1 MRRLVPPPPWLPQR
15 AVRRMHDVTAR
26 RDLITGGAGFIGS
39 HLAATLAT
47 GGRDVVVID
56 DLSTGCIENIE
67 AARAAAR
74 ASAGPRAGR
83 IELVEGEVAQRL
95 PEVDPSSV
103 GSVYHLAAAVGV
115 RLVVEDTVRTIE
127 TNVRET
133 SAALDYAR
141 AAGVPILIASTSEV
155 YGKSERLPLREDDDV
170 AYGPTSCARWS
181 YALSKAIDE
190 SLAIAHHRQHGVRA
204 VIARFFNT
212 VGPRQTGRYGMVLPR
227 MVESALAGRAIEVH
241 GDGEQSRTFCD
252 VRDVVPALPR
262 LLALPSAAGRV
273 FNIGRDERIT
283 MNMLAQRVV
292 DVLGSASRLV
302 HRPYRD
308 VYGPGFEDLRMRQ
321 PDLARIRAEIGWN
334 PSIPLD
340 RTIADIA
347 AWQRDR
353 AVQGACTS

>member
-1 MRRLVPPPPWLPQR
+1 
-15 AVRRMHDVTAR
+15 MHDVTAR
-26 RDLITGGAGFIGS
+26 RELITGGAGFIGS

-67 AARAAAR
+67 TARAAAR

-83 IELVEGEVAQRL
+83 IELIEGEVAQRL
-95 PEVDPSSV
+95 PEVDASSV

-170 AYGPTSCARWS
+170 AYGATSCARWS

-190 SLAIAHHRQHGVRA
+190 SLAIAHHRQHGLRS
-204 VIARFFNT
+204 VIVRFFNT

-227 MVESALAGRAIEVH
+227 MVESARSGRPIEVH

-252 VRDVVPALPR
+252 VRDVVAVLPR
-262 LLALPSAAGRV
+262 LLSRPSAAGGV
-273 FNIGRDERIT
+273 FNVGRDERIT
-283 MNMLAQRVV
+283 VNQLAQLVIRVT
-292 DVLGSASRLV
+292 GSASPIV
-302 HRPYRD
+302 HRPYAE
-308 VYGPGFEDLRMRQ
+308 VYGPGFEDLRVRQ
-321 PDLARIRAEIGWN
+321 PDLRRIRAEVGWS
-334 PSIPLD
+334 PSIPLE
-340 RTIADIA
+340 RTVADIA
-347 AWQRDR
+347 EWQ
-353 AVQGACTS
+353 AGAPAHGACAA

>member
-1 MRRLVPPPPWLPQR
+1 MQRPLLPPPWLHQL

-26 RDLITGGAGFIGS
+26 RELITGGAGFIGS

-83 IELVEGEVAQRL
+83 IELIEGEVAQRL
-95 PEVDPSSV
+95 PEVDASSV

-155 YGKSERLPLREDDDV
+155 YGSAV
-170 AYGPTSCARWS
+170 AVPMAESHPICAQS
-181 YALSKAIDE
+181 PYAASKVAADAMVTAYWR
-190 SLAIAHHRQHGVRA
+190 SFGVPA
-204 VIARFFNT
+204 VTVRPFNT
-212 VGPRQTGRYGMVLPR
+212 YGPRQSTRAVLASIVAQLVSGADHIELGDLAPTRDLVYVEDTVSGFVAAAQAEGVDGRTFNLATGRDTSIGELARLDPSLLAR
-227 MVESALAGRAIEVH
+227 LAG
-241 GDGEQSRTFCD
+241 
-252 VRDVVPALPR
+252 
-262 LLALPSAAGRV
+262 
-273 FNIGRDERIT
+273 
-283 MNMLAQRVV
+283 
-292 DVLGSASRLV
+292 
-302 HRPYRD
+302 
-308 VYGPGFEDLRMRQ
+308 
-321 PDLARIRAEIGWN
+321 
-334 PSIPLD
+334 
-340 RTIADIA
+340 
-347 AWQRDR
+347 
-353 AVQGACTS
+353 

>member
-1 MRRLVPPPPWLPQR
+1 MRDGSGRC
-15 AVRRMHDVTAR
+15 
-26 RDLITGGAGFIGS
+26 DLITGGAGFIGS
-39 HLAATLAT
+39 HLASALASA
-47 GGRDVVVID
+47 GRNVIVID
-56 DLSTGCIENIE
+56 DLSTGCVGNVDS
-67 AARAAAR
+67 AREEAR
-74 ASAGPRAGR
+74 ASAGAGAGR
-83 IELVEGEVAQRL
+83 IELLEGEVSQRL
-95 PEVDPSSV
+95 PDVDASAV
-103 GSVYHLAAAVGV
+103 EHVYHLAAAVGV

-133 SAALDYAR
+133 SAALEFAR
-141 AAGVPILIASTSEV
+141 AAHLPVLVASTSEV
-155 YGKSERLPLREDDDV
+155 YGKSTRLPLSEEDDV
-170 AYGPTSCARWS
+170 TYGPTSCARWS

-190 SLAIAHHRQHGVRA
+190 SLAIAHHRQHGVRV

-262 LLALPSAAGRV
+262 LLALPSAAGRA

-283 MNMLAQRVV
+283 MNQLAQRVIEV
-292 DVLGSASRLV
+292 TGSGSRIV
-302 HRPYRD
+302 HRPYAD

-321 PDLARIRAEIGWN
+321 PDLRRVRCEIGWS
-334 PSIPLD
+334 PAIPLE

-347 AWQRDR
+347 AWHRSR
-353 AVQGACTS
+353 LAPGVCAP